1 MATFA
6 YQGRTS
12 SGETRSGTVE
22 ADNVEAAKSRLRQ
35 MQISP
40 TSVSK
45 QGSILDAEINIPLP
59 DFMKPKVSTKD
70 LVIFTRQ
77 FATMID
83 SGLPLVQCLD
93 IQAKQAPNPT
103 FRDELAVIKETVES
117 GATFADALRKFPKTF
132 DELYRNMVAAGEVG
146 GILDTI
152 LNRLAVYLEK
162 ADALKRQIKG
172 AMMYPIITVV
182 VAAVVVAV
190 LLLKVVPTFETMFAE
205 FGSSLPAPT
214 QFVIDMSK
222 WMQSNFLYIVGIIT
236 AVVMGLRALYR
247 SPAGKLAIDGIMLK
261 SPVFGDLLTRVAV
274 ARFCRTMG
282 TMISSGVP
290 ILEALEIC
298 GRTAGNKVIER
309 AVMNVRDSIAEGR
322 TIAEPLQ
329 EAGVFPEMVCQMI
342 HVGEATGAIDVMLN
356 KVADFYEEEVDQ
368 AVENLTSMLEPLI
381 MVFLGVI
388 IGGLVI
394 AMYLPIFS
402 MASSIGSSG

>member
-22 ADNVEAAKSRLRQ
+22 AESVEAAKSRLRQ

-45 QGSILDAEINIPLP
+45 QGSLLEAEINIPLP
-59 DFMKPKVSTKD
+59 DFMKPKVGTKD

-103 FRDELAVIKETVES
+103 FRDELSVIKETVES
-117 GATFADALRKFPKTF
+117 GATFADALRKYPKTF

-222 WMQSNFLYIVGIIT
+222 WMQGNFLYIVGIIA
-236 AVVMGLRALYR
+236 AVVFGLRAIYR
-247 SPAGKLAIDGIMLK
+247 SPTGKLAIDGIMLK

-309 AVMNVRDSIAEGR
+309 AVMKVRDSIAEGR

-356 KVADFYEEEVDQ
+356 KVADFYEDEVDQ

-381 MVFLGVI
+381 MVFLGVV